1 MCRHNEAVIHPMENQ
16 NIHRIKNMK
25 FYAYHGVTETEK
37 EIGNRFEVECE
48 FKTAANQ
55 TLTSDSLDD
64 TVDYSSVYD
73 LISRIM
79 TENKFNLMETLANR
93 LADDIFEAYNLSR
106 VRIRV
111 RKIKPPIA
119 GEIDCFEVETERK
132 R

>member
-1 MCRHNEAVIHPMENQ
+1 
-16 NIHRIKNMK
+16 MK

-37 EIGNRFEVECE
+37 EIGNRFEVDCE
-48 FKTAANQ
+48 FKIAATQ
-55 TLTSDSLDD
+55 TLMSDSLDD

-73 LISRIM
+73 LVSRIV
-79 TENKFNLMETLANR
+79 TENKFNLVETLANR

-111 RKIKPPIA
+111 RKIKPLMA
-119 GEIDCFEVETERK
+119 GEIDYFEVETERK

>member
-1 MCRHNEAVIHPMENQ
+1 MCRHNEAVIYPMENQ
-16 NIHRIKNMK
+16 NIIRIKNMK

-37 EIGNRFEVECE
+37 EIGNRFEVDCE
-48 FKTAANQ
+48 FKIAATQ
-55 TLTSDSLDD
+55 TLMSDSLDD

-73 LISRIM
+73 LVSRIV
-79 TENKFNLMETLANR
+79 TENKFNLVETLANK

-111 RKIKPPIA
+111 RKIKPPMA

>member
-1 MCRHNEAVIHPMENQ
+1 MENQ
-16 NIHRIKNMK
+16 NILRIKNMK

-37 EIGNRFEVECE
+37 EVGNRFEVDCE
-48 FKTAANQ
+48 LKTAAN
-55 TLTSDSLDD
+55 LTSMSDSLDD

-73 LISRIM
+73 LVSRIV
-79 TENKFNLMETLANR
+79 TENKFNLVETLANK

-111 RKIKPPIA
+111 RKIKPPMA